1 MQLKHLKYYMTIA
14 ETGSLSEASR
24 RIGVSQP
31 VLSRY
36 LTALE
41 NRLGIQLFERKGGA
55 YVPTEKGRVYL
66 RGAREAYASYEAM
79 LSELDELKKRYSLK
93 LSVGISPFH
102 GGDDIANFMPPL
114 MKRFPK
120 LEISTIEGNSFEL
133 YELLR
138 SGELDISINLFE
150 KNVMPDLDI
159 YSLLKTELMVGIPDG
174 LADKLGDM
182 QKAEDGLCILDEP
195 AIDIINKLE
204 FVYLDE
210 RTLIGQTAD
219 MAARKYGLHPHI
231 YFRNSNRLTVEKLLR
246 SGRYGSFMART
257 HSMLEGMRYLHFPE
271 RVYLYS
277 GVLMP
282 KTSAPNEA
290 IAWLYYHLLQ
300 MDMKGPDGE
309 RVYINERGRKLLMK
323 YGISLEELT

>member
-1 MQLKHLKYYMTIA
+1 MQLKHLKYYMAIA

-24 RIGVSQP
+24 RLGVSQP

-36 LTALE
+36 LAALE
-41 NRLGIQLFERKGGA
+41 GRLGIQLFERTRGS
-55 YVPTEKGRVYL
+55 YVPTDKGRAYL
-66 RGAREAYASYEAM
+66 RGAREAYDSYEAM
-79 LSELDELKKRYSLK
+79 LSELDEMKKRASLK

-133 YELLR
+133 YELLN
-138 SGELDISINLFE
+138 SGELDISINLYE
-150 KNVMPDLDI
+150 KDVMPDLDI
-159 YSLLKTELMVGIPDG
+159 YSLLKTELMVGIPKA

-182 QKAEDGLCILDEP
+182 HKAEDGLCILNEP
-195 AIDIINKLE
+195 AIDMINKLE

-219 MAARKYGLHPHI
+219 MAARKYGLHPEI

-246 SGRYGSFMART
+246 DGRYGSYIART
-257 HSMLEGMRYLHFPE
+257 HSMPEGMRYLHFPK

-277 GVLMP
+277 GVLVP
-282 KTSAPNEA
+282 KASVPNEA
-290 IAWLYYHLLQ
+290 IAWLYYYLLR

-309 RVYINERGRKLLMK
+309 QVYINEKGRKLLMQ
-323 YGISLEELT
+323 YGISMEELT

>member
-1 MQLKHLKYYMTIA
+1 
-14 ETGSLSEASR
+14 
-24 RIGVSQP
+24 
-31 VLSRY
+31 
-36 LTALE
+36 
-41 NRLGIQLFERKGGA
+41 
-55 YVPTEKGRVYL
+55 
-66 RGAREAYASYEAM
+66 
-79 LSELDELKKRYSLK
+79 
-93 LSVGISPFH
+93 
-102 GGDDIANFMPPL
+102 
-114 MKRFPK
+114 
-120 LEISTIEGNSFEL
+120 
-133 YELLR
+133 
-138 SGELDISINLFE
+138 
-150 KNVMPDLDI
+150 MPDLDI

-219 MAARKYGLHPHI
+219 MAARKYRLHPHI

-257 HSMLEGMRYLHFPE
+257 HSMLEGMRYLYFPE